1 MDGGVFAGAWG
12 KYRRRWKH
20 GAERGTRG
28 VEGGSG
34 TGEGEV
40 RTVGRV
46 LWGSGGMGEERAVV
60 RVLRIED
67 IGRTDVRAVV
77 SMTIAMHERVLSGF
91 P

>member
-20 GAERGTRG
+20 GAELGTCGG
-28 VEGGSG
+28 VGGSG
-34 TGEGEV
+34 TVEGV
-40 RTVGRV
+40 VWRVGWV
-46 LWGSGGMGEERAVV
+46 LGGCGGMGEERAVV

-67 IGRTDVRAVV
+67 IGRADVRAVV